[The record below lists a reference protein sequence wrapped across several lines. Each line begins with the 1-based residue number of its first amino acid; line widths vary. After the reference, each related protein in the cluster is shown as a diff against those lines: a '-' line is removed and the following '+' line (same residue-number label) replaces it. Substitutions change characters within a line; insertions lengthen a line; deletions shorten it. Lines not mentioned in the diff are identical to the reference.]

1 MTIKEYDS
9 GLLHN
14 NAHSKFT
21 NHGWTTA
28 NIRGTTAIKMKANF
42 GSVILSGNNWEFED
56 DTIFASDL
64 DLINRDDIDESLITT
79 IVGSYN
85 NEKYS
90 IELAKIT
97 RNKHERL
104 RIMSVNKIPELSST
118 SLITGLFMLFVT
130 NLKRKFRK

>member
-21 NHGWTTA
+21 NHGWTNA
-28 NIRGTTAIKMKANF
+28 NVTGTTAIKMKANF

-118 SLITGLFMLFVT
+118 SSITGLFMLFVT